1 MKKFLDNRTVAAL
14 LCIIVGVLFCIFK
27 ARILNWILTA
37 VGVVFVAYA
46 IYFLVQKNYTNAVIL
61 GVVGVLLILGGWLFI
76 KVAMTIIGII
86 MAVAGICSLFPA
98 VRAKDV
104 KSVVVSAAT
113 AVIGIMLIVSGW
125 TVADWAFIVSGIIL
139 IADGFLSLVSQK

>member
-1 MKKFLDNRTVAAL
+1 MKKFLDSRTVAAL
-14 LCIIVGVLFCIFK
+14 LCIVVGVLFCVFK

-46 IYFLVQKNYTNAVIL
+46 IYFLAQKNFTNAVIL

-76 KVAMTIIGII
+76 EVAMTIIGII

-104 KSVVVSAAT
+104 RSVVVSAAT